1 MDCGRTQLSVLVRL
15 HTHHADSDLA
25 THARAIR
32 GQQAQADR
40 RIHRPREHEDVRGQ
54 RRAYAQS
61 RRMGRARPDS
71 GVRRVHDCFERNAA
85 RRAQRHVSERSLRST
100 YRPDKRS
107 SSTPANGCATRLRTK
122 AALSILPCA
131 CRHSPWRPCIGM
143 NSRAL
148 RIHIVVVFLHIG
160 RTTSMR
166 TNIDIDDRLM
176 NQAMRHS
183 TTATKKATVEAALRL
198 FVETHAQTS
207 IRRLKGKVRWE
218 GDLNRS
224 RRGRVRD

>member
-1 MDCGRTQLSVLVRL
+1 
-15 HTHHADSDLA
+15 
-25 THARAIR
+25 
-32 GQQAQADR
+32 
-40 RIHRPREHEDVRGQ
+40 
-54 RRAYAQS
+54 
-61 RRMGRARPDS
+61 
-71 GVRRVHDCFERNAA
+71 
-85 RRAQRHVSERSLRST
+85 
-100 YRPDKRS
+100 
-107 SSTPANGCATRLRTK
+107 
-122 AALSILPCA
+122 
-131 CRHSPWRPCIGM
+131 
-143 NSRAL
+143 
-148 RIHIVVVFLHIG
+148 
-160 RTTSMR
+160 MR